1 MLVFV
6 PANNKGGVGKTGLSA
21 LFAEYTS
28 KILRKKTL
36 VIDFDPQ
43 GNLSQRYLAM
53 EIDPS
58 SPEGYMPPIHPD
70 YDPTDPE
77 DESWD
82 GRSSIADIFY
92 DQGVIPYPTFI
103 DTLEIA
109 PAYGN
114 KLLLAEAVRRSEVV
128 EKVHVRLSEFLACKD
143 VQSAY
148 DVVIIDTAPS
158 KGPLTVSAIKAATH
172 MIIPSIMEDK
182 PIQGVFGMMQLWMQ
196 ESLLRT
202 EMNQLSLVGILA
214 NMFDKRTSLH
224 NELFKSL
231 CDNKSIGKY
240 VIPKI
245 INKRI
250 KYAEND
256 STDPFPKSIFDLPNS
271 EPVKQE
277 AVEVCDYIAKK
288 VFKDE

>member
-1 MLVFV
+1 M
-6 PANNKGGVGKTGLSA
+6 
-21 LFAEYTS
+21 
-28 KILRKKTL
+28 
-36 VIDFDPQ
+36 
-43 GNLSQRYLAM
+43 
-53 EIDPS
+53 
-58 SPEGYMPPIHPD
+58 
-70 YDPTDPE
+70 
-77 DESWD
+77 
-82 GRSSIADIFY
+82 
-92 DQGVIPYPTFI
+92 
-103 DTLEIA
+103 
-109 PAYGN
+109 
-114 KLLLAEAVRRSEVV
+114 LAEAVRRSEVV